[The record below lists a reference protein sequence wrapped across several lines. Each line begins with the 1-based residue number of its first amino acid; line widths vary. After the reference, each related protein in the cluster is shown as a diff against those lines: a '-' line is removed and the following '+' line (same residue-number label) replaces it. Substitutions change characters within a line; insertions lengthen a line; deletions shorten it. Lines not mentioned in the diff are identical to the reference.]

1 MESLGE
7 EGLTAAQI
15 RKICT
20 PRGLTLNISESS
32 DLEQYVS
39 ECGGACFQI
48 IIDRNYCQGVLTILA
63 FEKENLGRFS
73 SVIFLDGTQT
83 NVQLNWEVIH
93 ITVIDQYRRLR
104 SGGRCFLAPTDE
116 ETVTWFL
123 ETLFALPPIAHGTKT
138 IITDQDSGF
147 VLAINNL
154 ESVGSVRHVLCCHD
168 KEKRPGQYI
177 NMTTQWCLR
186 EKKRSY

>member
-63 FEKENLGRFS
+63 S
-73 SVIFLDGTQT
+73 
-83 NVQLNWEVIH
+83 
-93 ITVIDQYRRLR
+93 
-104 SGGRCFLAPTDE
+104 
-116 ETVTWFL
+116 
-123 ETLFALPPIAHGTKT
+123 
-138 IITDQDSGF
+138 
-147 VLAINNL
+147 
-154 ESVGSVRHVLCCHD
+154 
-168 KEKRPGQYI
+168 
-177 NMTTQWCLR
+177 
-186 EKKRSY
+186 KKRILFRSLFERDDRAAQQDAQRHGGTFGRSCPSR